1 MDGRRAGAAAV
12 FALVVLGLPTG
23 MLGVAW
29 PSIRE
34 ALGAPLAGLGVILG
48 AMTVTQFA
56 ASTFSGAIRARLGTT
71 RVLLVPALF
80 AAAGLTLFALA
91 ADWIVIT
98 LAAAVLGA
106 GLGVFDAAVNT
117 EAALR
122 RGVRFMGALHAAW
135 AAGAA
140 IGPAVIT
147 LAILGLGTWRFGF
160 ALAAVLFNSFT
171 VFPEIPG
178 ALAVMVALVW
188 RAESVAMPVM
198 LLRGVAIGAALMFA
212 YVGVELGAGQWSF
225 TRFTFASEL
234 GTEIAAAAVFLY
246 WAGLGAGRVVLAVIG
261 DRVGAP
267 RWLDLSVA
275 GTLIA
280 SLAFSLLP
288 PNAAALIALPALGL
302 CLSVFVPV
310 LIYVTPQR
318 VGHAAAPHAIGYM
331 VAAGMLGGAVLP
343 AAIGVLMQSVGVPS
357 LGPALLILAAALAAL
372 HLFASRRT

>member
-1 MDGRRAGAAAV
+1 MDGRRRAGAAAV

-34 ALGAPLAGLGVILG
+34 ALGAPLAGLGVILS

-80 AAAGLTLFALA
+80 AAAGLALFALA
-91 ADWIVIT
+91 GDWIVIT

-160 ALAAVLFNSFT
+160 ALAAVLF
-171 VFPEIPG
+171 VIV
-178 ALAVMVALVW
+178 ALAV
-188 RAESVAMPVM
+188 VAM
-198 LLRGVAIGAALMFA
+198 RGTLTETPQHDLPSADSATRHVAIGAALMFA

-261 DRVGAP
+261 DRVGAL

-280 SLAFSLLP
+280 TLAFSLLP
-288 PNAAALIALPALGL
+288 PNAAALIALPALGA

-357 LGPALLILAAALAAL
+357 LGPALVVLAAALAAL

>member
-1 MDGRRAGAAAV
+1 MDPRRRAGAAAV

-71 RVLLVPALF
+71 LVLLVPALF
-80 AAAGLTLFALA
+80 AAAGLALFALA
-91 ADWIVIT
+91 GDWIVIT
-98 LAAAVLGA
+98 LAAAILGA
-106 GLGVFDAAVNT
+106 GLGVFDAAVNM
-117 EAALR
+117 EAALK
-122 RGVRFMGALHAAW
+122 RGVRFMGALHASW

-147 LAILGLGTWRFGF
+147 FAILGFGTWRVGFG
-160 ALAAVLFNSFT
+160 LAAVLFLL
-171 VFPEIPG
+171 V
-178 ALAVMVALVW
+178 ALAV
-188 RAESVAMPVM
+188 VAM
-198 LLRGVAIGAALMFA
+198 RGALTEAPQRDLPSADSGARHVAMSAALMFV

-234 GTEIAAAAVFLY
+234 DTETAAAAVLLY
-246 WAGLGAGRVVLAVIG
+246 WAGLGAGRVLLAVIG
-261 DRVGAP
+261 DRVGAM
-267 RWLDLSVA
+267 RWLDLSVMGA
-275 GTLIA
+275 LITT
-280 SLAFSLLP
+280 LAFSLLP
-288 PNAAALIALPALGL
+288 PNAAALVALPVLGL

-318 VGHAAAPHAIGYM
+318 VGDEAAPHAIGYM
-331 VAAGMLGGAVLP
+331 VAAGMLGGATLP
-343 AAIGVLMQSVGVPS
+343 AATGLLMQTVGVPA
-357 LGPALLILAAALAAL
+357 LGPALVILAAVLAAL
-372 HLFASRRT
+372 HLFAFRRA

>member
-1 MDGRRAGAAAV
+1 MDPRRRAGAAAV

-56 ASTFSGAIRARLGTT
+56 ASSFSGAIRARLGTT

-80 AAAGLTLFALA
+80 AAAGLAVFAFA
-91 ADWIVIT
+91 GDWLVIT
-98 LAAAVLGA
+98 LAAAILGA

-117 EAALR
+117 EAALT
-122 RGVRFMGALHAAW
+122 RGVRFMGALHASW

-147 LAILGLGTWRFGF
+147 FAILSFGTWRIGFG
-160 ALAAVLFNSFT
+160 LAAVLF
-171 VFPEIPG
+171 VAV
-178 ALAVMVALVW
+178 ALAVI
-188 RAESVAMPVM
+188 AM
-198 LLRGVAIGAALMFA
+198 RGTISEAPQHDLPSADSGARHVVIGAALMFV
-212 YVGVELGAGQWSF
+212 YVGIELSAGQWSF
-225 TRFTFASEL
+225 TRFTFAAEL
-234 GTEIAAAAVFLY
+234 DTETAAAAIFLY
-246 WAGLGAGRVVLAVIG
+246 WAGLGVGRLVLAVIG

-267 RWLDLSVA
+267 RWLDLSVVGA
-275 GTLIA
+275 LLTT
-280 SLAFSLLP
+280 LAFSLLP
-288 PNAAALIALPALGL
+288 PNVAGLVVLPALGL

-318 VGHAAAPHAIGYM
+318 TGHAAAPHAIGYM

-357 LGPALLILAAALAAL
+357 LGPALAILAAALGAL
-372 HLFASRRT
+372 HVVASRLS